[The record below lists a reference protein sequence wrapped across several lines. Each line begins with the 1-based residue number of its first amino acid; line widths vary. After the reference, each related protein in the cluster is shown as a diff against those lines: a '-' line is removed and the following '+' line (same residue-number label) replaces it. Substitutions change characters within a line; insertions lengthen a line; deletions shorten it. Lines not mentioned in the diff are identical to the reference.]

1 MYKFKGGI
9 SSEKL
14 MCYAFRYHFEGVG
27 GRFPYLALLGS
38 GVTMNFYQ
46 QPYIIIL
53 TSNSRVPTHVRI
65 RRSIREQYGSQAAA
79 C

>member
-1 MYKFKGGI
+1 
-9 SSEKL
+9 
-14 MCYAFRYHFEGVG
+14 MCYSFIYHLKVQVG
-27 GRFPYLALLGS
+27 IFPYLALLVL